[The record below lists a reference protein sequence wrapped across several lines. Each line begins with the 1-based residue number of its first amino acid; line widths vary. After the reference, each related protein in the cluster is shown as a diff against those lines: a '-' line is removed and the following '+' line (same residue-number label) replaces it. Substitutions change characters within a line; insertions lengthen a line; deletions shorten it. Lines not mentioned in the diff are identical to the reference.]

1 MTFINIINLL
11 TKREKIISLCLILMT
26 IIMALLDMIGVA
38 SIMPFVYV
46 LADPSKIQNN
56 PFLKYGY
63 DLVDFRNEN
72 QYLIFLGLIFFTFI
86 ILSLVFKAITSFFQ
100 YRFIIT
106 REYSI
111 GKRLFSKYINQPYD
125 VFLNKNS
132 NEYINNILSEVNQ
145 VILQAFIPF
154 MNLIANIFV
163 SIALFSLILFVDI
176 KLSMIIIFA
185 LGGSYLMVFYF
196 VNNFLEEIGRQKL
209 SANKERFKII
219 NESFG
224 GIKEIKLNNLESHFL
239 NKFAKYAKIFAFNQS
254 ISAVI
259 ALLPRFILEALTFGG
274 MLSIVLYLFSINSDI
289 NTSLP
294 TIALFALAGYK
305 LIPALQQIYAS
316 LSSLKFCKTSVNNLM
331 NELKIDNP
339 IIKCSKSNF
348 ADFHFEN
355 KISLR
360 KVNFQYPGSKQ
371 ITLKNISLDIKKNT
385 ISAFVGS
392 TGGGKTTIIDLI
404 IGLLSPDEG
413 ELIVDNTIIDENNI
427 SSWQELIG
435 YVPQN
440 IFLADASI
448 SSNIAFGQKKYDF
461 EKIIKVSKIACI
473 DKFIENNLPLKY
485 DTMVG
490 DKGVKLSGGQKQR
503 IGLARA
509 LYKSPKVLI
518 LDEATSALD
527 NITERKVMESILEL
541 SSEITILIIAHRLST
556 IVNSNN
562 IFLIDKGSIID
573 KGTFEH
579 LQKNKIFKDMSINF

>member
-1 MTFINIINLL
+1 
-11 TKREKIISLCLILMT
+11 
-26 IIMALLDMIGVA
+26 
-38 SIMPFVYV
+38 
-46 LADPSKIQNN
+46 
-56 PFLKYGY
+56 
-63 DLVDFRNEN
+63 
-72 QYLIFLGLIFFTFI
+72 
-86 ILSLVFKAITSFFQ
+86 
-100 YRFIIT
+100 
-106 REYSI
+106 
-111 GKRLFSKYINQPYD
+111 
-125 VFLNKNS
+125 
-132 NEYINNILSEVNQ
+132 
-145 VILQAFIPF
+145 
-154 MNLIANIFV
+154 
-163 SIALFSLILFVDI
+163 
-176 KLSMIIIFA
+176 MIIIFA
-185 LGGSYLMVFYF
+185 LGGSYLIVFYF

-331 NELKIDNP
+331 NELKIDNS
-339 IIKCSKSNF
+339 IIKSSKSNF
-348 ADFHFEN
+348 ADFHFQN

-360 KVNFQYPGSKQ
+360 KVNFQYSGSKQ
-371 ITLKNISLDIKKNT
+371 ITLKNISLEIKKNS

-392 TGGGKTTIIDLI
+392 TGGGKTTIVDLI
-404 IGLLSPDEG
+404 IGLLRPDDG

-448 SSNIAFGQKKYDF
+448 SSNIAFGQKQYDF

-485 DTMVG
+485 ETMVG

-527 NITERKVMESILEL
+527 NITEKKVMESILEL